1 MIGELFTIIAPVF
14 ICAAAGFVWARLG
27 VNYDSAFVTR
37 IIMYI
42 GMPCLVVSG
51 LSNISVDPDILFKV
65 MGIALSIFAGLI
77 ILAWLL
83 LKLRGHSIA
92 VYMPPLVFVNSGNMG
107 LPLAFM
113 AFGNDGL
120 ALALCYFITQAILHV
135 TLGIAIVNGQ
145 SGSVAS
151 RIKDLLKQPL
161 PYAAV
166 IGFALILTDS
176 SMPLWMSA
184 TVKMLGDMAIPLM
197 LITLGISLAS
207 LKGGAWQR
215 SLFYSCVRLSC
226 GFLLGL
232 LVVTV
237 MELEGVIRGVVLIQ
251 ATMPAA
257 VLNYLLALRYDRQPA
272 EVAGIVVTSTLLSF
286 LTMPF
291 LLAFAIGG

>member
-1 MIGELFTIIAPVF
+1 MIAELFTIIAPVF
-14 ICAAAGFVWARLG
+14 ICAAVGFTWARLG

-37 IIMYI
+37 IVMFI

-51 LSNISVDPDILFKV
+51 LSKISVEPSILFNI
-65 MGIALSIFAGLI
+65 MGIALSIIAAMTLLTYI
-77 ILAWLL
+77 L
-83 LKLRGHSIA
+83 LKVRGHSPS
-92 VYMPPLVFVNSGNMG
+92 VYMPSLVFVNSGNMG
-107 LPLAFM
+107 IPLAFM
-113 AFGNDGL
+113 AFGDDGL

-135 TLGIAIVNGQ
+135 TVGIAIVNAQ
-145 SGSVAS
+145 SGSLSA

-166 IGFALILTDS
+166 IGFSLILTDN
-176 SMPLWMSA
+176 SMPRWMAA
-184 TVKMLGDMAIPLM
+184 TVEMLGDMAIPLM
-197 LITLGISLAS
+197 LVTLGISLAS
-207 LKGGAWQR
+207 LKGAAWQR
-215 SLFYSCVRLSC
+215 SLFYSSVRLGC

-237 MELEGVIRGVVLIQ
+237 MELEGVVRGVVLIQ

-257 VLNYLLALRYDRQPA
+257 VLNYLLALRYERQPA